1 MTDLLASI
9 VKASR
14 ILQGIVKNSSSNIT
28 SNPDDIDANVNIE
41 DSTEPISESDQH
53 NHYLFLLIID
63 LVAFIALTIL
73 CYYSKKRVE
82 ESSEVTEDG
91 NSLKIQFIRTL
102 ISANVL
108 RAISLVIIISI
119 ENNSGNNPTGW
130 INFIV
135 HAVPTMLFCSAYMVI
150 VIILANAYYKMRD
163 QTNFVVEASLKTII
177 VIGYVLLAIV
187 ALVTFTTKSFKTFA
201 YISVFVIG
209 IIDICI
215 GSMTIYYGQLM
226 TRISEEKNRYEKSDD
241 TMKVG
246 FAFYFRFILFLRGLV
261 CCL

>member
-1 MTDLLASI
+1 MTESLRNIIKVYRFLAEIYS
-9 VKASR
+9 
-14 ILQGIVKNSSSNIT
+14 NSSINRT
-28 SNPDDIDANVNIE
+28 SNPDDLDSNVNIE
-41 DSTEPISESDQH
+41 DSNQPIVESDQH
-53 NHYLFLLIID
+53 GNNIYLLIID

-73 CYYSKKRVE
+73 CYYSKKRIE
-82 ESSEVTEDG
+82 ENTEISEDENG
-91 NSLKIQFIRTL
+91 LKIQFIRTL
-102 ISANVL
+102 ISANIL
-108 RAISLVIIISI
+108 RAISLIIIISI

-187 ALVTFTTKSFKTFA
+187 ALVTFTTKNFKTFA

-215 GSMTIYYGQLM
+215 GSMIIYYGQLM
-226 TRISEEKNRYEKSDD
+226 TRISEEKNRYEKNDD
-241 TMKVG
+241 TMKVIN
-246 FAFYFRFILFLRGLV
+246 FLYRYILYRKELDCYL
-261 CCL
+261 L